1 MLKAAAIDD
10 QWLREVQMF
19 FSVSR
24 GAGMANARPATAA
37 PSFRAIMFGSV
48 CAASLIAAAPGYADD
63 CDETGDPFT
72 CSFNSGSASV
82 NLDVTAASVDSGD
95 DGAAIEVTQDGS
107 TQTLTID
114 SSTADAGWQI
124 SSAGAGGDDNGGAAG
139 EGGWLTINN
148 TGGSFTGTASV
159 SSGIAS
165 LIHMQSAGGS
175 GDATNN
181 NYKSSGGAGGSGGA
195 LTFTSNSGTSYTMSG
210 SSSDG
215 AAVLYAFT
223 AGGAGG
229 NQNSGLTGDQYGGV
243 GGAGGAITISGDS
256 SGSARIGTSSS
267 RFSGIAQGGG
277 FIVESVAGGGG
288 YSNGNAGSGGTISI
302 TGTPAVSIYWNATSS
317 GGAGLFGLAG
327 MSVGGG
333 GYSNTKNDAS
343 DPGGEGGA
351 GGNVTVQSDTSIVVD
366 VAGSTPYISA
376 AMAARSI
383 GGKGGT
389 GPTKDEPGGNGGTGG
404 AITLGNTGGAMSIT
418 TAGDYVYGVI
428 GQSVGGQGGDGGDGT
443 ALAGQGGGGGF
454 GGNAGGISV
463 SFTNA
468 GTLTTAGDY
477 AAGILAHSIGG
488 GGGTGGEFV
497 SVLGG
502 QAGNGGNGGNAGNVG
517 VYSDIAITT
526 GGDNA
531 FGVVAQSI
539 VGSGGTGGIDVSSL
553 VGLGGDGAGGGTPG
567 MVTVNYAADITTAGY
582 NALGIIAQSIGG
594 GGGAAG
600 SATGLV
606 SVGGNAAGT
615 TTANG
620 GTVGISNTA
629 RISTGGG
636 SSIGILAQSIGGGG
650 GSGGDSQGMAG
661 VGGQGSAGGSGGT
674 VAVSNLGGIRTA
686 GEFSPGAVIQ
696 SIGGGGGNGGGVMTL
711 SAIASIGLGGS
722 AAQGGHGGTICID
735 NTAVCGTANSDG
747 SITAYDTSLDAATS
761 SGDAAISTIADF
773 SPGLIAQSIGGGGGN
788 GGSVKN
794 YSALSFIALQTGGNA
809 GSGGAGGSVKI
820 RQDNLQ
826 IATAGAQ
833 APGIIAQ
840 SIGGGGGTGGSANY
854 FDATVGFNAAFILGG
869 SGGTGGTAN
878 SVNVALEGS
887 TISTGTVV
895 RSDSVNLPGDSAG
908 IVAQSIGGGGGSGG
922 ATSAKDFL
930 VAAPTGTGVPVAFNY
945 QAAVGGNGGNAGN
958 GGAVSVSLDSASR
971 LTTLGDASNG
981 IIAQSIG
988 GGGGN
993 GGDSSVL
1000 STTLGDKDTVEL
1012 TASVS
1017 FGGGAGNILGDTDNG
1032 GTNNNYDFSTSGGGA
1047 GNTVSVTLGEWSG
1060 ATNANVT
1067 DPIRG
1072 ETPAATLLTYSDSSY
1087 GVLAQSIGGGGGNGG
1102 IGNSN
1107 AYSQGGTVSIKADI
1121 GLGGK
1126 GGTGGDGGNV
1136 TVDHYGNY
1144 NIQTQGSGSRGIVAQ
1159 SIGGGG
1165 GTSQGG
1171 TMYLAGSAGG
1181 YDARLNVGLGLTG
1194 GSGGKGQ
1201 SVTGSVYGG
1210 VQTFGGDADAIV
1222 MQSIGGGG
1230 GIGGSLGSDASS
1242 HKILDAIGNIEDQ
1255 IGRLTDAG
1263 NTYELTVDVGGKGG
1277 TGGTGGAVYLDF
1289 GGQVTT
1295 MGDWADGAVLQSI
1308 GGGGGQGGSSVAS
1321 GSEITANI
1329 EVAVGGKGGSG
1340 SDGGAVS
1347 FDFEGYGTD
1356 YIHTYGYGA
1365 YGILAQSIGGG
1376 GGQGADGSDQQ
1387 TGTLAIGGDAGGT
1400 GGVGGNGGPVST
1412 ASSSTPHIVTHGSD
1426 AIGIAAQSIGGG
1438 GGQGGVGNSAEA
1450 TRIRSA
1456 ELSMSIGGKGGMAG
1470 NGSTVDFSFGTG
1482 TDIVTYGDR
1491 AFGLLMQSIGG
1502 GGGIGVTGEVAGGL
1516 DLAIGGQGGA
1526 GGYGNTVTLDFTST
1540 SDAGIR
1546 TSGAGAHALVAQSIG
1561 GGGGIGG
1568 DATGG
1573 LLSLLP
1579 VNTSASGGATGNGGA
1594 VNLTLNG
1601 ALATTGADAFGILA
1615 QSIGGGGGFGGAG
1628 AGSGFAGLSPTA
1640 TSGTSSTITINASGI
1655 ISATGARGVG
1665 IFAQSEGVSGNG
1677 QIAIN
1682 LSGSGKVS
1690 GGQSDDSAAIWVV
1703 GGTANTLTLTDSASI
1718 QSGASATGNDY
1729 TDSYAVLYSANGTT
1743 SGSLT
1748 LDNQG
1753 SGSISGSVQNTSQA
1767 SDADA
1772 MAISVNN
1779 GVRGTLTDGYI
1790 YAADIVNHGTFEIGR
1805 FRRPGTTVVSGD
1817 LEQSATGWLI
1827 PDIDLNNSNADLLSL
1842 EGDAQFDGTL
1852 GLNAISLLPNRS
1864 ARFLTVAGDMTG
1876 GLTPRDST
1884 LFDYKIDTVG
1894 KEMFFSVAGADF
1906 TPASV
1911 TNLNN
1916 DQHQL
1921 ADTLQTIWDAG
1932 GNNAFG
1938 SLFGAFA
1945 SQTDGAPGKYPG
1957 TLDELRPRAAFATAV
1972 EQNFEMLEFGASLMS
1987 CPEFEGATVKVTE
2000 GSCAWASVSGS
2011 NDRRAAVANAASYD
2025 LDTLTFQ
2032 FGGQKEFTPG
2042 WFLGGSLAYQQSW
2055 LSQDSGS
2062 VSGDGDA
2069 GYAGVSLKHEIDG
2082 WTFAG
2087 ALAGSYGSYDIDRVI
2102 NIPYVAEVVSS
2113 SPNVAA
2119 GSFTGRI
2126 AKMIDLE
2133 SVYLKPYVD
2142 LDAIYTWQDSYTE
2155 SGAYGLKV
2163 DSHGQWSLAASPNI
2177 EIGSRHNF
2185 DSGETLRLYGRLGM
2199 TVMSSDDWK
2208 TTARFTG
2215 SPVADSAFNTSLD
2228 YGSTFATVAAGFQL
2242 TTLKNVDLRL
2252 EYEGH
2257 FSDKI
2262 TSSAGK
2268 VRLSVPF

>member
-1 MLKAAAIDD
+1 MIFNVARGAASAKTRAAAPG
-10 QWLREVQMF
+10 V
-19 FSVSR
+19 
-24 GAGMANARPATAA
+24 
-37 PSFRAIMFGSV
+37 RAVLFGSV
-48 CAASLIAAAPGYADD
+48 CAASLLAASPSMADD
-63 CDETGDPFT
+63 CDYNGDPVT
-72 CSFNSGSASV
+72 CSIDSASASV
-82 NLDVTAASVDSGD
+82 NLDATALSVDAGD
-95 DGAAIEVTQDGS
+95 DGAAIKVTQSGS
-107 TQTLTID
+107 TQTLN
-114 SSTADAGWQI
+114 I
-124 SSAGAGGDDNGGAAG
+124 SSATHDSGWLIGSEGAGGDDNGGAAG
-139 EGGWLTINN
+139 AGGWLTLNN
-148 TGGSFTGTASV
+148 TGGSFTGSV
-159 SSGIAS
+159 DASSGYVFSS
-165 LIHMQSAGGS
+165 LIRMESLGGS
-175 GDATNN
+175 GDETNN
-181 NYKSSGGAGGSGGA
+181 NYKSSGGAGGVGGA
-195 LTFTSNSGTSYTMSG
+195 LTFTGDGGTTYTLNG
-210 SSSDG
+210 SSSGG
-215 AAVLYAFT
+215 AALLYALT
-223 AGGAGG
+223 VGGAGG
-229 NQNSGLTGDQYGGV
+229 NQNSGVTGDQYGGV
-243 GGAGGAITISGDS
+243 GGAGGAITISGDGA
-256 SGSARIGTSSS
+256 GSANIGSSSS
-267 RFSGIAQGGG
+267 RFSGIAEGGG
-277 FIVESVAGGGG
+277 FIAESVAGGGG
-288 YSNGNAGSGGTISI
+288 YSNGNAGSGGAISLS
-302 TGTPAVSIYWNATSS
+302 GMPAVSIYWNATSE
-317 GGAGLFGLAG
+317 GGNGLFGLAG
-327 MSVGGG
+327 LSVGGG

-343 DPGGEGGA
+343 DPGGAGGA
-351 GGNVTVQSDTSIVVD
+351 GGNVTVQSDTSITVD
-366 VAGSTPYISA
+366 VAGSSPYISA

-383 GGKGGT
+383 GGMGGT
-389 GPTKDEPGGNGGTGG
+389 GPTKDKPGGNGGTGG
-404 AITLGNTGGAMSIT
+404 AITLGNTGGAMSIR

-428 GQSVGGQGGDGGDGT
+428 GQSLGGQGGDGGDGT

-454 GGNAGGISV
+454 GGNAGSVDV

-468 GTLTTAGDY
+468 GTLQTAGDY
-477 AAGILAHSIGG
+477 AAGIIAHSIGG

-502 QAGNGGNGGNAGNVG
+502 QAGNGGNGGDAGNVS
-517 VYSDIAITT
+517 VNSDIAISTA
-526 GGDNA
+526 GDNA

-539 VGSGGTGGIDVSSL
+539 AGSGGTGGIDVSTL
-553 VGLGGDGAGGGTPG
+553 VALGGDGAGGGTPG

-582 NALGIIAQSIGG
+582 NSLGIIAQSVGG

-600 SATGLV
+600 SSSGLV
-606 SVGGNAAGT
+606 SVGGDAAGS

-620 GTVGISNTA
+620 GTVGVSNTA
-629 RISTGGG
+629 TITTGGD
-636 SSIGILAQSIGGGG
+636 SSIGILAQSVGGGG
-650 GSGGDSQGMAG
+650 GSGGDALGMAG
-661 VGGQGSAGGSGGT
+661 VGGQGSAGGWGGLI
-674 VAVSNLGGIRTA
+674 AISNLGRISTA
-686 GEFSPGAVIQ
+686 GEFSPGAVVQ
-696 SIGGGGGNGGGVMTL
+696 SIGGGGGNGGAVMTL
-711 SAIASIGLGGS
+711 SSIASIGLGGT
-722 AAQGGHGGTICID
+722 AAEGGFGGLICID
-735 NTAVCGTANSDG
+735 NTAVCEIENLNGDMVAIDS
-747 SITAYDTSLDAATS
+747 ALAAATS
-761 SGDAAISTIADF
+761 SGNAVISTAADF

-794 YSALSFIALQTGGNA
+794 YSVLSFIALQTGGNA
-809 GSGGAGGSVKI
+809 GGGGAGGIVKI
-820 RQDNLQ
+820 KQDNLQ
-826 IATAGAQ
+826 ITTAGAQ
-833 APGIIAQ
+833 APAIIAQ
-840 SIGGGGGTGGSANY
+840 SLGGGGGTGGSATY

-869 SGGTGGTAN
+869 SGGTGGAGH
-878 SVNVALEGS
+878 SVNVGLAGS
-887 TISTGTVV
+887 TIATGAVV
-895 RSDSVNLPGDSAG
+895 RSDSINLPGDSAG
-908 IVAQSIGGGGGSGG
+908 IIAQSIGGGGGSGG

-945 QAAVGGNGGNAGN
+945 QAAVGGNGGN
-958 GGAVSVSLDSASR
+958 GGDGGTVNVSLDSASR

-1017 FGGGAGNILGDTDNG
+1017 FGGGAGNILGDTANG
-1032 GTNNNYDFSTSGGGA
+1032 GTNNNYNFSTSGGGN
-1047 GNTVSVTLGEWSG
+1047 GNTVTVTLGEWSG
-1060 ATNANVT
+1060 ATNAYVT

-1072 ETPAATLLTYSDSSY
+1072 KTPVATLLTYSDSSY

-1126 GGTGGDGGNV
+1126 GGTGGHGGNV
-1136 TVDHYGNY
+1136 TVNHYGNY

-1210 VQTFGGDADAIV
+1210 IQTFGGDADAIV

-1242 HKILDAIGNIEDQ
+1242 HKILDLIGNIEDQ
-1255 IGRLTDAG
+1255 FGRLTDAG

-1277 TGGTGGAVYLDF
+1277 SGGTGGTIDLDF

-1295 MGDWADGAVLQSI
+1295 MGDWADGVVLQSI

-1321 GSEITANI
+1321 GSQITANV

-1340 SDGGAVS
+1340 STGGPVS
-1347 FDFEGYGTD
+1347 FTFEPYGSD

-1387 TGTLAIGGDAGGT
+1387 TGTLAIGGDAGGA
-1400 GGVGGNGGPVST
+1400 GGVGGSGGAGST
-1412 ASSSTPHIVTHGSD
+1412 ANSSTPHIITHGSD

-1438 GGQGGVGNSAEA
+1438 GGQGGVGNSTEA

-1456 ELSMSIGGKGGMAG
+1456 ELSLSIGGKGGIAG
-1470 NGSTVDFSFGTG
+1470 DGSTVDFNFGSG

-1491 AFGLLMQSIGG
+1491 SFGLLMQSIGG
-1502 GGGIGVTGEVAGGL
+1502 GGGIGATGAVAGGL

-1526 GGYGNTVTLDFTST
+1526 GGNGNSVTLNLTST
-1540 SDAGIR
+1540 SNQGIQ

-1573 LLSLLP
+1573 ILTVLP
-1579 VNTSASGGATGNGGA
+1579 VNPQASGGATGNGGA
-1594 VNLTLNG
+1594 IDLTLNG
-1601 ALATTGADAFGILA
+1601 SLVAAGAEAFGIMA
-1615 QSIGGGGGFGGAG
+1615 QSLGGGGGFGGQG
-1628 AGSGFAGLSPTA
+1628 GGTGFAGLSSTA
-1640 TSGTSSTITINASGI
+1640 TSGTGGAITINSSGTV
-1655 ISATGARGVG
+1655 SATGAHGIG
-1665 IFAQSEGVSGNG
+1665 IFAQSEGVTGNG
-1677 QIAIN
+1677 KVAIG
-1682 LSGSGKVS
+1682 LSGSGTVS
-1690 GGQSDDSAAIWVV
+1690 GGQSDDAAAVWVV
-1703 GGTANTLTLTDSASI
+1703 GGTANTLTLTDSAGI

-1729 TDSYAVLYSANGTT
+1729 NSNFAVYYSPNGA
-1743 SGSLT
+1743 SSASLT
-1748 LDNQG
+1748 VDNQG
-1753 SGSISGSVQNTSQA
+1753 SGSISGSIDNASEA

-1772 MAISVNN
+1772 MAISVTN
-1779 GVRGTLTDGYI
+1779 GVRGTLTDGYL
-1790 YAADIVNHGTFEIGR
+1790 YDADIVNNGAFQIGR
-1805 FRRPGTTVVSGD
+1805 FRRPGTTVVAGD
-1817 LEQSATGWLI
+1817 FEQGATGWLI
-1827 PDIDLNNSNADLLSL
+1827 PDIDLNNFNADLLSL
-1842 EGDAQFDGTL
+1842 ERDAKLDGTM

-1864 ARFLTVAGDMTG
+1864 ARFLTVAGSMTG

-1884 LFDYKIDTVG
+1884 LFDYRIDTIG
-1894 KEMFFSVAGADF
+1894 QDLFFRVAGADF
-1906 TPASV
+1906 TPAAV
-1911 TNLNN
+1911 TNLNS

-1921 ADTLQTIWDAG
+1921 ADTLQTIWNAG

-1945 SQTDGAPGKYPG
+1945 TQTDGAPENYQG

-1972 EQNFEMLEFGASLMS
+1972 EQNYEMLEFGASLMS
-1987 CPEFEGATVKVTE
+1987 CPEFEGASVKVVE

-2011 NDRRAAVANAASYD
+2011 NDRRGAVANAASYD
-2025 LDTLTFQ
+2025 LDTFTFQ

-2042 WFLGGSLAYQQSW
+2042 WFLGGSLAYQQVW

-2069 GYAGVSLKHEIDG
+2069 VYAGVSLKHEVDD

-2087 ALAGSYGSYDIDRVI
+2087 ALAGSYGSYDIDRSI
-2102 NIPYVAEVVSS
+2102 NIPYIAEVVSS
-2113 SPNVAA
+2113 SPDVAA

-2133 SVYLKPYVD
+2133 GVYLKPYVD
-2142 LDAIYTWQDSYTE
+2142 LDAVYTWQEGYTE
-2155 SGAYGLKV
+2155 TGTYGLQV
-2163 DSHGQWSLAASPNI
+2163 DGHGQWSFAASPNI
-2177 EIGSRHNF
+2177 EIGSRYNF

-2199 TVMSSDDWK
+2199 TVMSSNDWK
-2208 TTARFTG
+2208 TNARFTA
-2215 SPVADSAFNTSLD
+2215 SPVSGSDFNTSLD
-2228 YGSTFATVAAGFQL
+2228 FGNTFATVAAGFQL

-2257 FSDKI
+2257 FSDEI

>member
-1 MLKAAAIDD
+1 MT
-10 QWLREVQMF
+10 
-19 FSVSR
+19 FSESRRAGTAKVSS
-24 GAGMANARPATAA
+24 ASLA
-37 PSFRAIMFGSV
+37 PGFRAIMFGSV
-48 CAASLIAAAPGYADD
+48 CAAALMAAAPGRADD

-72 CSFNSGSASV
+72 CSLNAGSASV
-82 NLDVTAASVDSGD
+82 NLNVRALSLDAGD
-95 DGAAIEVTQDGS
+95 DGAAIQVTQDGS
-107 TQTLTID
+107 TQTLSID
-114 SSTADAGWQI
+114 SGTQNAGWLI
-124 SSAGAGGDDNGGAAG
+124 GSEGADGDDNGGAAG
-139 EGGWLTINN
+139 QGGWLTINN

-165 LIHMQSAGGS
+165 LIYMESIGGS

-195 LTFTSNSGTSYTMSG
+195 LTFTSNSGTSYTLNG

-215 AAVLYAFT
+215 AAILYAAT
-223 AGGAGG
+223 IGGAGG
-229 NQNSGLTGDQYGGV
+229 NQNSGLTGDQYGGT
-243 GGAGGAITISGDS
+243 GGAGGAITINGDS
-256 SGSARIGTSSS
+256 SGAAKIGTSSS

-277 FIVESVAGGGG
+277 FIAESVGGGGG

-302 TGTPAVSIYWNATSS
+302 TKTPAVSIYWNATSG

-327 MSVGGG
+327 LSVGGG

-343 DPGGEGGA
+343 DPGGAGGA
-351 GGNVTVQSDTSIVVD
+351 GGNVTVQSDTSIIVD

-389 GPTKDEPGGNGGTGG
+389 GPTKDKPGGNGGTGG

-454 GGNAGGISV
+454 GGNAGGINV

-468 GTLTTAGDY
+468 GTLTTTGDY
-477 AAGILAHSIGG
+477 AAGIVAHSVGG

-502 QAGNGGNGGNAGNVG
+502 QAGNGGNGGDAGDVG
-517 VYSDIAITT
+517 VYSDMAITT

-539 VGSGGTGGIDVSSL
+539 AGSGGTGGIDVSSF

-582 NALGIIAQSIGG
+582 NALGIVAQSIGG

-600 SATGLV
+600 SASGLV
-606 SVGGNAAGT
+606 SVGGNAAGST
-615 TTANG
+615 IANG
-620 GTVGISNTA
+620 GTVGISNTG
-629 RISTGGG
+629 RISTGND
-636 SSIGILAQSIGGGG
+636 SSIGILAQSVGGGG
-650 GSGGDSQGMAG
+650 GSGGDSFGTAG
-661 VGGQGSAGGSGGT
+661 VGGQGSAGGHGGT
-674 VAVSNLGGIRTA
+674 ITVSNLGGISTI
-686 GEFSPGAVIQ
+686 GEFSPGVVAQ
-696 SIGGGGGNGGGVMTL
+696 SVGGGGGNGGAVMTL

-722 AAQGGHGGTICID
+722 ASQGGNGGTICID
-735 NTAVCGTANSDG
+735 NTALCGTPNSDG
-747 SITAYDTSLDAATS
+747 SVTTYDDNLYASTGA
-761 SGDAAISTIADF
+761 GDAAISTVGDF

-794 YSALSFIALQTGGNA
+794 YSVLSFIALQTGGN
-809 GSGGAGGSVKI
+809 GGGGGAGGAV
-820 RQDNLQ
+820 RVAQDNLQ
-826 IATAGAQ
+826 ITTAGAQ
-833 APGIIAQ
+833 APGIITQ

-869 SGGTGGTAN
+869 SGGIGGSAGTIDITLQDSAIFTGA
-878 SVNVALEGS
+878 
-887 TISTGTVV
+887 VV
-895 RSDSVNLPGDSAG
+895 RNDSVNLPGDSAG
-908 IVAQSIGGGGGSGG
+908 IIAQSIGGGGGNGG

-945 QAAVGGNGGNAGN
+945 QAAVGGNGGNAGD
-958 GGAVSVSLDSASR
+958 GGAVSISLDSQSK
-971 LTTLGDASNG
+971 LTTLGDGSNG

-1000 STTLGDKDTVEL
+1000 STTLGDEDTVEL

-1017 FGGGAGNILGDTDNG
+1017 FGGGAGNILGDTSNG
-1032 GTNNNYDFSTSGGGA
+1032 GTNNNYNFTTSGGGSG
-1047 GNTVSVTLGEWSG
+1047 GNVTVTLGEWSN
-1060 ATNANVT
+1060 ATTANIT

-1072 ETPAATLLTYSDSSY
+1072 ETPAGTLLTYSDSSY
-1087 GVLAQSIGGGGGNGG
+1087 GVLAQSVGGGGGNGG

-1107 AYSQGGTVSIKADI
+1107 AYSQGGVVSLKADI

-1126 GGTGGDGGNV
+1126 GGTGGDGGDV
-1136 TVDHYGNY
+1136 TVNHYANY
-1144 NIQTQGSGSRGIVAQ
+1144 NIQTQGSGSKGIVAQ

-1171 TMYLAGSAGG
+1171 TLYIAGSAKG

-1201 SVTGSVYGG
+1201 SVSGSVYGG
-1210 VQTFGGDADAIV
+1210 IQTFGGDADAIV

-1242 HKILDAIGNIEDQ
+1242 HKILDLIGNLEDQ
-1255 IGRLTDAG
+1255 FGRLTDAG
-1263 NTYELTVDVGGKGG
+1263 NTYELTVDVGGQGG
-1277 TGGTGGAVYLDF
+1277 TAGTGGAVYLDF

-1329 EVAVGGKGGSG
+1329 EVAVGGTGGSG
-1340 SDGGAVS
+1340 SDGGPVS
-1347 FDFEGYGTD
+1347 FTFEPYGSD

-1387 TGTLAIGGDAGGT
+1387 TGTLAIGGDAGGK
-1400 GGVGGNGGPVST
+1400 GGIGGNGGAVST
-1412 ASSSTPHIVTHGSD
+1412 TGTNTPHIVTHGSD

-1438 GGQGGVGNSAEA
+1438 GGQGGVGNSIEA
-1450 TRIRSA
+1450 THIRSG
-1456 ELSMSIGGKGGMAG
+1456 ELSLSIGGKGGMAG
-1470 NGSTVDFSFGTG
+1470 NGGTVNLDFGSG

-1526 GGYGNTVTLDFTST
+1526 GGNGDTVTFNMTAS
-1540 SDAGIR
+1540 SNQGIQ

-1573 LLSLLP
+1573 LITVLP
-1579 VNTSASGGATGNGGA
+1579 VNAQASGGASGNGGA
-1594 VNLTLNG
+1594 INLTLDG
-1601 ALATTGADAFGILA
+1601 ALVTTGADAFGVLA

-1628 AGSGFAGLSPTA
+1628 GGSGFAGVSSTA
-1640 TSGTSSTITINASGI
+1640 TSGTGGTVMINSSGT
-1655 ISATGARGVG
+1655 ISATGTRGVG
-1665 IFAQSEGVSGNG
+1665 IFAESEGISGNN
-1677 QIAIN
+1677 QVVVALN
-1682 LSGSGKVS
+1682 GSGTVS
-1690 GGQSDDSAAIWVV
+1690 GGQSDDAAAIWVV
-1703 GGTANTLTLTDSASI
+1703 GGTDNTVHLSDNASI

-1729 TDSYAVLYSANGTT
+1729 SSNFAVYFTANGASSAT
-1743 SGSLT
+1743 LT
-1748 LDNQG
+1748 VDNEG
-1753 SGSISGSVQNTSQA
+1753 TGSIGGGIGNATEA
-1767 SDADA
+1767 GDADA

-1779 GVRGTLTDGYI
+1779 GARGTLTDGYV
-1790 YAADIVNHGTFEIGR
+1790 YDADLVNEGAFQVGR
-1805 FRRPGTTVVSGD
+1805 ARRPGTTVVSGD
-1817 LEQSATGWLI
+1817 FEQSATGWLI
-1827 PDIDLNNSNADLLSL
+1827 PDIDLNNFNADLLSL
-1842 EGDAQFDGTL
+1842 ERDARLDGTM

-1864 ARFLTVAGDMTG
+1864 ARFLTVAGNMSG
-1876 GLTPRDST
+1876 SLTPRDST
-1884 LFDYKIDTVG
+1884 LFDYQIDTIG
-1894 KEMFFSVAGADF
+1894 QEMFFSVTGADF

-1921 ADTLQTIWDAG
+1921 ANTLQKIWDAG

-1945 SQTDGAPGKYPG
+1945 EQTDGAPGNYQG

-1987 CPEFEGATVKVTE
+1987 CPDFEGTTVTVVE

-2025 LDTLTFQ
+2025 LDTFTLQ

-2055 LSQDSGS
+2055 ISQDSGS

-2087 ALAGSYGSYDIDRVI
+2087 ALAGSYGSYEIDRAI
-2102 NIPYVAEVVSS
+2102 NIPYVAEVASS
-2113 SPNVAA
+2113 SPDVTA

-2126 AKMIDLE
+2126 AKMIDLDR
-2133 SVYLKPYVD
+2133 VYLKPYVD
-2142 LDAIYTWQDSYTE
+2142 LDAVYTHQNGYTE
-2155 SGAYGLKV
+2155 SGIYGLSV
-2163 DSHGQWSLAASPNI
+2163 AGHGQWSFAASPNI
-2177 EIGSRHNF
+2177 EIGGRHNF

-2199 TVMSSDDWK
+2199 TFMSSDDWK
-2208 TTARFTG
+2208 TSAAFINA
-2215 SPVADSAFNTSLD
+2215 PVPGNGFATSLD
-2228 YGSTFATVAAGFQL
+2228 YADTFATVAAGFQI

-2252 EYEGH
+2252 EYEGR

-2262 TSSAGK
+2262 SSNAGK